1 MEGTGRFA
9 ALERLLSQF
18 KRLLSSK
25 DEGRLLELA
34 LDGAVSYVE
43 GDHGFILMRDGDR
56 PRVRAAHNLD
66 RETLSSDRFRPIR
79 KIADYVLGEAE
90 PFLSAS
96 VGDDSRFAANES
108 IYEVPRAVIAVPLR
122 TPEQT
127 LGVLYVDKL
136 HAGEEPFQ
144 VEDLRILQE
153 WGDTTARA
161 WEVVGRLQLMH
172 ENSSE
177 LRRKADELELI
188 THSLQE
194 DVALKSVEIAHF
206 ERALDTTTRALGE
219 KYTFHNIVGR
229 SPKMRQ
235 TFDVLA
241 QVMDYP
247 VPALI
252 TGESGTGKELIARA
266 LHHGGPRKD
275 QPFMAINCAA
285 IPENLLESEL
295 FGYKRGAF
303 TGATSDKEGLFRGA
317 RQGTV
322 FLDEI
327 GEMPLGIQAKLLRVL
342 QEKEVRPIGGRTSEP
357 VEARI
362 VAATNRDLRQEVGAG
377 RFREDLYYRL
387 NVVEVSIPPL
397 RDRVEDIPDLA
408 EHFLQKFSEEFD
420 LPKKRLTRGAVQ
432 ILMQASW
439 PGNVRQL
446 ENAIKSASILSR
458 ETVITAE
465 ELRQRLPRTDSTA
478 PAAVSHNLPRD
489 SLELG
494 TPQSRAISNRSDW
507 EAHEKQRILDA
518 LVRCSWNKTRVATE
532 LGVSR
537 RNLYRKLSR
546 YGIEGAE

>member
-9 ALERLLSQF
+9 ALERLLGQF
-18 KRLLSSK
+18 KRLLCA
-25 DEGRLLELA
+25 DGEARLYELT
-34 LDGAVSYVE
+34 LDAAIHYLE
-43 GDHGFILMRDGDR
+43 GDHGFILVREGDR
-56 PRVRAAHNLD
+56 PRVRATHNLD
-66 RETLSSDRFRPIR
+66 RATLSSMRFRPIR
-79 KIADYVLGEAE
+79 KIADHVLSQAE

-96 VGDDSRFAANES
+96 VGEDSRFSTSES

-122 TPEQT
+122 TLDQT

-136 HAGEEPFQ
+136 HEGEGPFR
-144 VEDLRILQE
+144 VEDVRVLQE
-153 WGDTTARA
+153 FGDAAAQTLELASTL
-161 WEVVGRLQLMH
+161 WSLE
-172 ENSSE
+172 ENSTE

-206 ERALDTTTRALGE
+206 ERALDSSARALGE

-229 SPKMRQ
+229 SPSMRRV
-235 TFDVLA
+235 FDMLA

-247 VPALI
+247 VPVLV
-252 TGESGTGKELIARA
+252 TGESGTGKELVARA

-303 TGATSDKEGLFRGA
+303 TGATSDKEGLFLGA
-317 RQGTV
+317 RRGTV

-342 QEKEVRPIGGRTSEP
+342 QEKEVRPIGGRTSET

-362 VAATNRDLRQEVGAG
+362 VAATNRELREEVEAK

-387 NVVEVSIPPL
+387 NVVEVKIPPL
-397 RDRVEDIPDLA
+397 RDRVEDIPDLT
-408 EHFLQKFSEEFD
+408 EHFLERFGDEFA
-420 LPKKRLTRGAVQ
+420 LPNKTLSRAAMQRLMRVE
-432 ILMQASW
+432 W

-446 ENAIKSASILSR
+446 ENAIKSSAILSR
-458 ETVITAE
+458 GAVIDVD
-465 ELRQRLPRTDSTA
+465 ELRLPDTRLGESGAGVLQAAAAPTA
-478 PAAVSHNLPRD
+478 PSPRPI
-489 SLELG
+489 
-494 TPQSRAISNRSDW
+494 TNRAEW
-507 EAHEKQRILDA
+507 EAHDKQRILDA
-518 LVRCSWNKTRVATE
+518 LVRCGWNKTRVATE

-537 RNLYRKLSR
+537 RNLYRKLAR
-546 YGIEGAE
+546 YGIEGEGA